1 MKDSIFVIVM
11 VSMYFF
17 LQLKRQKELS
27 ESKERLE
34 SVSKELVTVT
44 EEKTILKVLTQLHR

>member
-34 SVSKELVTVT
+34 RVSKELVTVT
-44 EEKTILKVLTQLHR
+44 EEKTNLKVLTQLHR